1 MTLAEAVRDEELR
14 ERIIDDCC
22 VLVDDEVARKKGLSG
37 AVIKTGYKAV
47 KGAKPGLIRKVVSVL
62 FDDWVRAL
70 EPIWQE
76 AAERGRAPE
85 EHFEAERPRVA
96 EALLSVT
103 DAKSESAEKA
113 IVRSTYKKLRPN
125 AKKHVEDAVPGLAA
139 LLHKHT
145 G

>member
-14 ERIIDDCC
+14 GRIIDDCC
-22 VLVDDEVARKKGLSG
+22 KLVDDEVAGKKGLSG

-47 KGAKPGLIRKVVSVL
+47 KGIKPGFTRKVVNVL
-62 FDDWVRAL
+62 FDDWVAAL
-70 EPIWQE
+70 EPIWTE
-76 AAERGRAPE
+76 AQQQGIAPE
-85 EHFEAERPRVA
+85 QHFEAERSRVA

-113 IVRSTYKKLRPN
+113 LVRNTYKKLRPN
-125 AKKHVEDAVPGLAA
+125 AKRHVEDAVPGLAA